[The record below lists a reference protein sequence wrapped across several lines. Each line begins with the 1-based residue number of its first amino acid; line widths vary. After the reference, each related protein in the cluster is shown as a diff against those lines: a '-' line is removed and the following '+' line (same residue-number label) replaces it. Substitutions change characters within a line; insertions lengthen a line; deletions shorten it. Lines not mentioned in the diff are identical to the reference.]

1 MPRPIFE
8 MTIKEREEL
17 ENEVCN
23 VVTDFINSEGNEDFP
38 FREKIEEIRVKR
50 DIDDFE
56 MSLFMSAYLSQ
67 VIEFLENRGL
77 IK

>member
-1 MPRPIFE
+1 MPRLISK
-8 MTIKEREEL
+8 MTNKEREEL

-23 VVTDFINSEGNEDFP
+23 VVNDFINDGGNEDFP
-38 FREKIEEIRVKR
+38 FAEKIEEIRVKR

-67 VIEFLENRGL
+67 VIEFLESRQR
-77 IK
+77 